1 MSTPPVLPTPPADPT
16 NLQTGN
22 YTSTIILN
30 RIFALILGM
39 IPSLQNAAAAQAN
52 RLKFMSQWQAAY
64 TDAMSQIHT
73 FIKGGT
79 GAFSGTD
86 SASATKRDDMNR
98 LNANFV
104 QTLQNRQSV
113 VSDDAK
119 ALQSN
124 VNQSNDA
131 VNQQSNLGT
140 AIIQELGTLLSA
152 IFR

>member
-1 MSTPPVLPTPPADPT
+1 MTLPVLPPPPPDPT
-16 NLQTGN
+16 SLASAN

-30 RIFALILGM
+30 RIFKLILGM
-39 IPSLQNAAAAQAN
+39 ISTLQNVAAAQAA
-52 RLKFMSQWQAAY
+52 RLKFMSSWQSAY

-73 FIKGGT
+73 FIKGDTAHAFGGT
-79 GAFSGTD
+79 S
-86 SASATKRDDMNR
+86 SADATTRDDLNR
-98 LNANFV
+98 LNSSYT
-104 QTLQNRQSV
+104 QTLQNRQSI

-140 AIIQELGTLLSA
+140 AILQELGSLLQVL
-152 IFR
+152 FK